1 MAQSLCFLMVCC
13 YPSIHSELK
22 RKAENETR
30 KRKKK
35 GDIKREADSSF
46 FSLLSLSSVQLTLFL
61 SSITELNSVHAGGR
75 REIRSMQR
83 VVTVFFFKHRGVLL
97 YNYRHA
103 CTLTNQRNT
112 QVYLKSWVPEKT
124 AIIVI
129 NLGFSLNWRMRKVSH
144 EL

>member
-1 MAQSLCFLMVCC
+1 MVCC

-35 GDIKREADSSF
+35 GGIKREADSSF

-61 SSITELNSVHAGGR
+61 SSITELITSMNGVHAGRR

-83 VVTVFFFKHRGVLL
+83 VVTVF
-97 YNYRHA
+97 
-103 CTLTNQRNT
+103 
-112 QVYLKSWVPEKT
+112 
-124 AIIVI
+124 
-129 NLGFSLNWRMRKVSH
+129 
-144 EL
+144 